1 MKPQAETA
9 EQIEVGRALHQLLLN
24 GDSLASSTI
33 AELYF
38 PLLEAHLKRRYYKVD
53 NELRWDAITQA
64 YFSYIENPT
73 AYNPAKLGLLAYL
86 KMAAEQD
93 LRNAL
98 AKQTRRNRN
107 LTSLDNVAVIVPDGN
122 INIEEQIIQ
131 RERLDEL
138 RKARLR
144 KQQIVADNEV
154 DRQLL
159 ELLQSGVRATVEFA
173 KVLNIEHLSVEE
185 QRREVKRH
193 KDRLRVYLKR
203 NT

>member
-1 MKPQAETA
+1 MKPKAETA
-9 EQIEVGRALHQLLLN
+9 EQIEVGKTLHRLLLN
-24 GDSLASSTI
+24 GDSLAPSKI

-38 PLLEAHLKRRYYKVD
+38 PLLEAYLERGYYKVD

-64 YFSYIENPT
+64 YFSYIENPNL
-73 AYNPAKLGLLAYL
+73 YNPEKLGLLAYL

-98 AKQTRRNRN
+98 AKQSRRTRN
-107 LTSLDNVAVIVPDGN
+107 LTSLDNVAVVVSDGN

-144 KQQIVADNEV
+144 DQQIVADKGV
-154 DRQLL
+154 DQQLL
-159 ELLQSGVRATVEFA
+159 ELIQSGVRATAEFA
-173 KVLNIEHLSVEE
+173 KVLNIEHLPVEE